1 MTVQPSQP
9 PQPSSAVSPWRA
21 GAARWRENPERLA
34 WVVLLVSFS
43 VFLLIA
49 IAVPVISIYTV
60 RYATTGQT
68 TRLDLTLGTLL
79 LYPGGQGEP
88 IAVTS
93 ARDGVAPGARIVAVD
108 DSTQAILSL
117 NSDPDTGEALGSV
130 QIYPGTDLT
139 LERLRRPLFDRS
151 NEPYRAALRLDAG
164 QARVFTSGGN
174 GSNGSDGR
182 SIEVTLE
189 TPHGEIALATGS
201 YQVSVLPDETEITVR
216 SGAAT
221 LSRPG
226 KQPLTVSNGLRASMT
241 ATAMSEQPVP
251 AGQNLIANST
261 FAPPVLD
268 SWSTYQVAE
277 ASTTPGKVEFSA
289 SEDGRRV
296 AQFIRMGEEKLH
308 TEVGITQ
315 TVDKAVNVYD
325 ALHLQFD
332 VKILFQSLPGAGTLN
347 SEFPLRVEIS
357 YRDVYGKDLTWGHG
371 FYYREPEEGE
381 PYPPVVNGTRVSQGQ
396 WFTYQSPNLI
406 DLLDAQGTHPA
417 HINSVRL
424 YASGHNYQSMVGEVY
439 LFAE

>member
-1 MTVQPSQP
+1 MAVQPSQAP
-9 PQPSSAVSPWRA
+9 AQAASWQES
-21 GAARWRENPERLA
+21 AARWRENPERLA
-34 WVVLLVSFS
+34 WVVLLASFAFF
-43 VFLLIA
+43 VVIA
-49 IAVPVISIYTV
+49 VTVPVIGVYTV
-60 RYATTGQT
+60 RYATAAQT

-79 LYPGGQGEP
+79 LYPGGRGEP

-93 ARDGVAPGARIVAVD
+93 ARDGIAAGARIVAVD
-108 DSTQAILSL
+108 DSTQATLFL
-117 NSDPDTGEALGSV
+117 NTKPETGEALGSV

-139 LERLRRPLFDRS
+139 VAALRRPLFDRS
-151 NEPYRAALRLDAG
+151 NEPYRSTLRLDAG
-164 QARVFTSGGN
+164 QARVFTSSGGSVTG
-174 GSNGSDGR
+174 GSGR
-182 SIEVTLE
+182 PIAVTLE

-201 YQVSVLPDETEITVR
+201 YQISVLPDETEITVR

-221 LSRPG
+221 LSQPG

-277 ASTTPGKVEFSA
+277 ASTTPGRVEFSA

-296 AQFIRMGEEKLH
+296 AQFIRMGDEKLH

-315 TVDKAVNVYD
+315 QVDKAVNVYD
-325 ALHLQFD
+325 SLHLQFD
-332 VKILFQSLPGAGTLN
+332 TKILFQSLPGAGTLN

-357 YRDVYGKDLTWGHG
+357 YRDVYGKELTWGHG
-371 FYYREPEEGE
+371 FYYREPEQGE
-381 PYPPVVNGTRVSQGQ
+381 PYPPVLNGTRVSQGQ
-396 WFTYQSPNLI
+396 WFTYLSPDLI
-406 DLLDAQGTHPA
+406 ELLDAQGTHPA
-417 HINSVRL
+417 HIESIRL

-439 LFAE
+439 MLAE